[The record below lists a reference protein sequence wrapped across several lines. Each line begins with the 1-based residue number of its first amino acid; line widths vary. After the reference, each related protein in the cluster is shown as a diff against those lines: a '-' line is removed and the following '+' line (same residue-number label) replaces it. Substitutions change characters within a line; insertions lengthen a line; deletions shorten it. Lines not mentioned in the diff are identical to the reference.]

1 MGNAIDEQ
9 NGNVTLVVV
18 TAAAVVIV
26 VREEGSNS
34 DAGARSC
41 LGGYSAKRV
50 SERDKIADKY
60 A

>member
-18 TAAAVVIV
+18 TVAAVVIV

-41 LGGYSAKRV
+41 
-50 SERDKIADKY
+50 
-60 A
+60 